1 MGGTLRLVCRCAHM
15 QILRSLY
22 DPPLITPHGVQFCL
36 DGGDKKVH
44 CIVTRAAL
52 IFLAG
57 HALLERDYQTIFEV
71 YREEIEGAASHRYQ
85 DGHQQQHRL
94 IVHAHDLVT
103 YAHDI
108 ATSDKAPAAVA

>member
-1 MGGTLRLVCRCAHM
+1 MLCLRFAHM
-15 QILRSLY
+15 QISRSIH
-22 DPPLITPHGVQFCL
+22 DPPLTTPHGVKFCL
-36 DGGDKKVH
+36 DSSENKVH

-57 HALLERDYQTIFEV
+57 HALLEQDYQRVFEV
-71 YREEIEGAASHRYQ
+71 YRDEIEGAASHKYQ

-108 ATSDKAPAAVA
+108 ANKAPVAVA